1 MSRIDNIGQN
11 GNTGEHY
18 GEPLTWPISEELIG
32 RKVRFDGYVTG
43 NHSHWNYVIGEEY
56 LIVNEHGDIGPGD
69 TGGCVPPKNF
79 ENDFK
84 FTLLPEQEIPDGY
97 YHDDEEDKL
106 KPLKPTAES
115 AHERLQA
122 EVKAYRNEIGLE
134 GACDQVLV
142 RAENLLKFA
151 VPSPDYDQT
160 DVAFKRT
167 ETDMVNHPPHYQ
179 SDGIECIDAIRASL
193 GLEGFVAYCRGN
205 AIEYSWRAGKKDET
219 AQDLKKAAWYL
230 NRAADEL
237 IKNNE
242 RTAGVNE

>member
-18 GEPLTWPISEELIG
+18 GEPLTWPISEELVG
-32 RKVRFDGYVTG
+32 RKVRFDGYRKQG
-43 NHSHWNYVIGEEY
+43 QSHWGYKEGEIYTIDKDDSGDVGPSIGDASPSENYG
-56 LIVNEHGDIGPGD
+56 
-69 TGGCVPPKNF
+69 
-79 ENDFK
+79 FK

-106 KPLKPTAES
+106 KPLK
-115 AHERLQA
+115 R
-122 EVKAYRNEIGLE
+122 
-134 GACDQVLV
+134 
-142 RAENLLKFA
+142 A
-151 VPSPDYDQT
+151 VPSP
-160 DVAFKRT
+160 
-167 ETDMVNHPPHYQ
+167 DMVNHPPHYQ
-179 SDGIECIDAIRASL
+179 TDGIECIDAIRASL
-193 GLEGFVAYCRGN
+193 GLDGFVAYCRGN
-205 AIEYSWRAGKKDET
+205 AIKYSWRAGKKDET